1 MTCRERASDSA
12 CHKLPMPPGPSPCD
26 FACPRCAALLPEA
39 ASDSIVCAACGS
51 AYAIQGGLYRFLLPE
66 RWDELQPFLEQ
77 YRQVRQQDGYRTRTP
92 ADYNSLPWLDA
103 RHPDAGI
110 WQVRAQSFAYVR
122 RLRPATKRD
131 GLLILDLGAGNGW
144 LSNRL
149 SALGQRCVAV
159 DCLDDAEDG
168 LGAYKHYSTVFARVQ
183 ADFDDL
189 PFAPAQFDLVVF
201 NASLHYAP
209 DVLKT
214 LRHAC
219 RVLAAHG
226 RLVVMDSPT
235 FRSNESGRQMLIEQQ
250 QQFRAR
256 FGLSDILQ
264 PGVGYLTKA
273 MLIGAAHQ
281 LGLSTRF
288 VASRGQAGWAVRRL
302 LAGIRRRRE
311 IGRASCRERV

>member
-1 MTCRERASDSA
+1 
-12 CHKLPMPPGPSPCD
+12 MPPRPAPCG
-26 FACPRCAALLPEA
+26 FACPRCSGLL
-39 ASDSIVCAACGS
+39 SDITSEFIVCPTCGN
-51 AYAIQGGLYRFLLPE
+51 AYTSRDGIYRFLLPGRLE
-66 RWDELQPFLEQ
+66 ALQPFFRQ
-77 YRQVRQQDGYRTRTP
+77 YRQVRQQGGYRTRTP
-92 ADYNSLPWLDA
+92 AEYNSLPWLDA
-103 RHPDAGI
+103 RHPDSGM

-122 RLRPATKRD
+122 RLLPAIRPD
-131 GLLILDLGAGNGW
+131 SLLVLDLGAGNGW
-144 LSNRL
+144 LSNQL
-149 SALGQRCVAV
+149 SALGHRCVAL

-168 LGAYKHYSTVFARVQ
+168 LGANIHYSTTFTRVQ
-183 ADFDDL
+183 ADFDSL

-219 RVLAAHG
+219 CVLAAHG

-311 IGRASCRERV
+311 PAGFGVWVAAHAA